1 MAIFMLERRC
11 CAYPQCNLLL
21 AFNLDEC
28 QNVNNSNVNEHW
40 QEDDDEKIEIDEAK
54 SGMNVAFQQSL
65 QFRVT

>member
-1 MAIFMLERRC
+1 MPKC
-11 CAYPQCNLLL
+11 QQQQC
-21 AFNLDEC
+21 
-28 QNVNNSNVNEHW
+28 NVNEHW